1 MKSGIIMENTNLGK
15 SRVFL
20 VFPTLV
26 DKIGSPSRKTT
37 KRRILMHEFLLE
49 ALPVA
54 EITII
59 KRDFDLLR
67 KLIPN
72 ITNDVQTQM
81 IPYSALFC
89 YEALTYFK
97 KHNVSVDITQT
108 SKYSIKD
115 MRQKAK
121 FFDLSVNKLVQ
132 SINNVDTMQDKY
144 FVNLMRYPQLG
155 CWNLH
160 TNLGIYYDNN
170 KHIVGNTHYAYYIFQ
185 DEKSISKPQDKMN
198 GLELEGK
205 ELQAFGYDIGVII
218 GGISSALKETSDF
231 MESDVL
237 PKGNTYLSQ
246 DFNTNRCTTIGNEKY
261 KFVRLF
267 LLHVVSS
274 IGFIM
279 YCLKSKVIRD
289 TGLLLRLEY
298 ITYHYAL
305 KRIDGILRYCK
316 VNPHEISD
324 SNLVR
329 MLESIDCT
337 NSNNLRKLD
346 FRNCMMHFEL
356 KEKAGNS
363 LISEE
368 KLNLAVPF
376 CGLVETQFNL
386 SYNEYQALIE
396 KELVYLYDTIS
407 EYLGFNLLL
416 K

>member
-1 MKSGIIMENTNLGK
+1 
-15 SRVFL
+15 
-20 VFPTLV
+20 
-26 DKIGSPSRKTT
+26 
-37 KRRILMHEFLLE
+37 MHELLMT

-67 KLIPN
+67 KLILN
-72 ITNDVQTQM
+72 ITNDVQMQM
-81 IPYSALFC
+81 VPYSALFC
-89 YEALTYFK
+89 YEALTYLK
-97 KHNVSVDITQT
+97 KHAPSVDIEQT

-115 MRQKAK
+115 IRKKAK

-132 SINNVDTMQDKY
+132 SVNNVDTMQNIY
-144 FVNLMRYPQLG
+144 FTNLMRYPQLG
-155 CWNLH
+155 YWNLH
-160 TNLGIYYDNN
+160 TNLGIYYDND
-170 KHIVGNTHYAYYIFQ
+170 KHIVGNTHYAYYMFQ
-185 DEKSISKPQDKMN
+185 DEKSISKPQVEMN

-205 ELQAFGYDIGVII
+205 ELQAFGYDMGVII
-218 GGISSALKETSDF
+218 GSISSALSETSDF

-237 PKGNTYLSQ
+237 PKRNEYLSQ

-261 KFVRLF
+261 KSVRLF
-267 LLHVVSS
+267 LLHVLSS

-279 YCLKSKVIRD
+279 YCLKNKIIRD

-305 KRIDGILRYCK
+305 KRIDGILKYCK
-316 VNPHEISD
+316 MNPYEISD
-324 SNLVR
+324 SNLIQ

-337 NSNNLRKLD
+337 NSNNLRKTA

-356 KEKAGNS
+356 KDKDGNS

-386 SYNEYQALIE
+386 PYNEYQALIE
-396 KELVYLYDTIS
+396 RELVYLYDAIN